1 MKKSII
7 NVIVLALLASIG
19 FTQELVITEKF
30 AEKSISKT
38 LLKEQKTYPVC
49 GTPRLI
55 PKEQEIIDYFREH
68 PEERTLMKT
77 AKTTW
82 DFKEGDTRS
91 WKASSWVTNDFYDVM
106 STCRAVGENCYVFVA
121 DSAWQE
127 GFVNQE
133 AVDAI
138 VNGFDNVTP
147 NFPSQGIY
155 DVDVTTFGEPPNF
168 DGDPKIII
176 LILDIQDGYDGS
188 GGYIAGYFSPG
199 NQLSIA
205 NNPNSNEAEIFYM
218 DCFPANLLS
227 PSGRN
232 QVLNTTAHEFQHM
245 IHYRWDSN
253 EISFPNEGLSEIASY
268 VCGYG
273 FRNDDGYRSNTNRY
287 LFEWDDD
294 DALPDYTRAALWTLY
309 LLEQH
314 PNGFL
319 EMLVKAPLHGGDGIN
334 QALGTYGAARTWQ
347 EILEDWLIANYLQDV
362 TVNPRWGYAYQNAIA
377 SIPIVEHSTA
387 NVNITGG
394 VWRASGQYVTFK
406 TSIPDTITFTYNSND
421 IKIKAIKIGNTKV
434 VESVPKDVPYIIK
447 PNGETYSEVTFCVI
461 NLNNS
466 PYKIYADE
474 YSYVAKGTEAPVV
487 PGNYELFYDDGT
499 AEGTLGGYVTGDSI
513 AVKFNGLAG
522 AKLDSIKTIHSGSGR
537 ILLCINEYG
546 TDFLRGAPLMV
557 PTRIAIPASTDWF
570 AVDLTNNNIDA
581 SSDFIV
587 SYLLGS
593 DPNEPCITVSQEPDD
608 GTRNSVQYDINS
620 SSWAYPTGAGNT
632 IFKFMIRA
640 YVSVGGG
647 TVLAQPTITSIV
659 ANQGNIQLEWNA
671 SSGPVEGYN
680 IYRSTATGFTPNSNN
695 KIGSVGNTIF
705 SYTDALPNIQA
716 NTDYFYRISSFDGSN
731 NESNYSDEVTV
742 TTLEVKDNNGLPTEY
757 ALGNNY
763 PNPFNPSTTFR
774 FSTPKDGLVKFTV
787 HDLLGRVVYLE
798 NRNLFAGNYSFTWE
812 GNNMLNQQVVSGVY
826 FLRMEAEGY
835 SQTRK
840 MLLLR

>member
-7 NVIVLALLASIG
+7 NVIVLAWLASIG

-127 GFVNQE
+127 GFVDQE

-138 VNGFDNVTP
+138 VNGFDNTTP
-147 NFPSQGIY
+147 NFATQGIY
-155 DVDVTTFGEPPNF
+155 DVDVATFGEPPNI
-168 DGDPKIII
+168 DGDDKIII
-176 LILDIQDGYDGS
+176 LILDIQDDYDGT
-188 GGYIAGYFSPG
+188 GGYIAGYFSSG
-199 NQLSIA
+199 NQLSLA
-205 NNPNSNEAEIFYM
+205 DNPNSNQAEIFYM
-218 DCFPANLLS
+218 DSFPANLLS
-227 PSGRN
+227 PSGQN

-253 EISFPNEGLSEIASY
+253 ETTFPNEGLSEIASY

-273 FRNDDGYRSNTNRY
+273 FRNDSGYRDDTNIY
-287 LFEWDDD
+287 LFNWSND

-319 EMLVKAPLHGGDGIN
+319 EDLVKAPLHGGDGIN
-334 QALGTYGAARTWQ
+334 QALSTYGAARTWQ
-347 EILEDWLIANYLQDV
+347 EIFVDWLIANYLQDA
-362 TVNPRWGYAYQNAIA
+362 TVNPRWGYAYPNAIA
-377 SIPIVEHSTA
+377 STPVAEHNIA
-387 NVNITGG
+387 NVSGNGSIART
-394 VWRASGQYVTFK
+394 SGQYVSFK
-406 TSIPDTITFTYNSND
+406 TSIPDTITWTAGS
-421 IKIKAIKIGNTKV
+421 KLSIKAIKIGDNTV
-434 VESVPKDVPYIIK
+434 VEDVPNGIPYIIK
-447 PNGETYSEVTFCVI
+447 PNGETFSDVTFCI
-461 NLNNS
+461 INNS
-466 PYKIYADE
+466 AFTQFN
-474 YSYVAKGTEAPVV
+474 YSYVAKGPDIPVV
-487 PGNYELFYDDGT
+487 PGNYELFYEDGVP
-499 AEGTLGGYVTGDSI
+499 EGTLLGYVAGDSI
-513 AVKFNGLAG
+513 AVLFDGLAG
-522 AKLDSIKTIHSGSGR
+522 GKLDSIKTIHSGSGR
-537 ILLCINEYG
+537 ILLSINEYG
-546 TDFLRGAPLMV
+546 TDFLRGAALMA
-557 PTRIAIPASTDWF
+557 PARITIPASTDWF
-570 AVDLTNNNIDA
+570 TINLTNNNIDA
-581 SSDFIV
+581 SSDFVV
-587 SYLLGS
+587 SYLLGG
-593 DPNEPCITVSQEPDD
+593 DPYEPCITVSQESDD

-620 SSWAYPTGAGNT
+620 SSWAYPTGAGDT

-640 YVSVGGG
+640 YVSIGG
-647 TVLAQPTITSIV
+647 TAVLAQPTINSII
-659 ANQGNIQLEWNA
+659 ANQGNVQLSWN
-671 SSGPVEGYN
+671 SSAGPVEGYN
-680 IYRSTATGFTPNSNN
+680 IYRSTSTGFTPDNNN
-695 KIGSVGNTIF
+695 KIGNVESTITN
-705 SYTDALPNIQA
+705 YTDALPNIQA
-716 NTDYFYRISSFDGSN
+716 NTDYYYRISSFDGSG
-731 NESNYSDEVTV
+731 NESDYSEEVT
-742 TTLEVKDNNGLPTEY
+742 TRTLDVKDKNGIPTEY
-757 ALGNNY
+757 SLNSNY

-774 FSTPKDGLVKFTV
+774 FSSPKDGLVKFTV
-787 HDLLGRVVYLE
+787 HDLLGRVIYSE
-798 NRNLFAGNYSFTWE
+798 NSNLFAGNYSFTWD
-812 GNNMLNQQVVSGVY
+812 GQNQLDQQVVSGVY

>member
-1 MKKSII
+1 MKKKII

-68 PEERTLMKT
+68 PEEQTLMKT

-121 DSAWQE
+121 DSAWHE
-127 GFVNQE
+127 GFVDQE

-138 VNGFDNVTP
+138 VNGFDNATP

-155 DVDVTTFGEPPNF
+155 DVDVTTFGEPPNI

-199 NQLSIA
+199 NQLSFA
-205 NNPNSNEAEIFYM
+205 DNPNSNQAEMFYM
-218 DCFPANLLS
+218 DCKPANLLS

-245 IHYRWDSN
+245 IHHRWDSN

-319 EMLVKAPLHGGDGIN
+319 EMLVKASLHGGDGIN

-347 EILEDWLIANYLQDV
+347 EIFVDWLIANYLQDTSV
-362 TVNPRWGYAYQNAIA
+362 DPRWGYAYPNSIA
-377 SIPIVEHSTA
+377 STPVAEYSTP
-387 NVNITGG
+387 NVTGNG
-394 VWRASGQYVTFK
+394 SINRTSGLYVTFK
-406 TSIPDTITFTYNSND
+406 SAIPDTITWTAGSNLS
-421 IKIKAIKIGNTKV
+421 IKVLKIGNNTV
-434 VESVPKDVPYIIK
+434 VEDVPKDTPYIIK
-447 PNGETYSEVTFCVI
+447 TNGETYTDVTFCI
-461 NLNNS
+461 INNS
-466 PYKIYADE
+466 VYTQYN
-474 YSYVAKGTEAPVV
+474 YSFEAKGVDVPVV

-499 AEGTLGGYVTGDSI
+499 ADGTLGGYVTGDSI

-522 AKLDSIKTIHSGSGR
+522 AKLDSIKTIFSGAGR
-537 ILLCINEYG
+537 IKLSINNYSG
-546 TDFLRGAPLMV
+546 TNFLRGSPLINTQNV
-557 PTRIAIPASTDWF
+557 NIIESPYWKTIN
-570 AVDLTNNNIDA
+570 LTNNNIDA
-581 SSDFIV
+581 SSDFVV
-587 SYLLGS
+587 SYFLGN
-593 DPNEPCITVSQEPDD
+593 DPYEPCITVSQEPDD
-608 GTRNSVQYDINS
+608 GSANSFSYRFDNDDWVRY
-620 SSWAYPTGAGNT
+620 TGGNNT
-632 IFKFMIRA
+632 IYKYMIRA

-659 ANQGNIQLEWNA
+659 ANQGNIQLDWNA
-671 SSGPVEGYN
+671 SNGPVAGYN
-680 IYRSTATGFTPNSNN
+680 IYRSTSTGFTPNSNN

-716 NTDYFYRISSFDGSN
+716 NTDYYYRISSFDGEG
-731 NESNYSDEVTV
+731 NESSFSDEATI
-742 TTLEVKDNNGLPTEY
+742 TTLDIKDNSGIPIEY
-757 ALGNNY
+757 ALNSNY

-774 FSTPKDGLVKFTV
+774 FSTPEDGLVKFTV
-787 HDLLGRVVYLE
+787 HDLLGRVIYSE
-798 NRNLFAGNYSFTWE
+798 NRNLLAGNYSFTWH
-812 GNNMLNQQVVSGVY
+812 GQNQLDQQVVSGVY